1 MGHSKVL
8 IIGSTGYIGK
18 HVARASLALGHP
30 TFLLLRPTTA
40 SDPAKGELIESFKA
54 LGASILHG
62 SLEDK
67 ASLVEAIKQV
77 DVVVSTVGGRQLAD
91 QVHIIEAIKEVGTV
105 KRFLPSEFGLDVDH
119 DLSNDVLKTFL
130 GVKVK
135 IRRAVEAAGIPYT
148 YVSNNAFAGYFLAN
162 LCDVGSSPSKE
173 KVTIYADGNTK
184 AVFVVEEDVGT
195 YTIKAVDDPK
205 TENKTLYIRPP
216 ANILSQNEIVAIWEK
231 KIGKTLEKDY
241 LSKEELARKIPEL
254 PFPSNITLAFRHS
267 FFVGGDAVFEIG
279 PNGVDA
285 SELYPDVKY
294 TTAEAYLDRFL

>member
-1 MGHSKVL
+1 MARTKVL

-30 TFLLLRPTTA
+30 TFLLLRPSTA
-40 SDPAKGELIESFKA
+40 SDPAKEQLIESFKA

-62 SLEDK
+62 SLENKD
-67 ASLVEAIKQV
+67 SLVEAIKQV
-77 DVVVSTVGGRQLAD
+77 DVVVSTVGGRQIAD

-105 KRFLPSEFGLDVDH
+105 KRFLPSEFGIDVDR
-119 DLSNDVLKTFL
+119 DLSNDVLKSL
-130 GVKVK
+130 MEGKVK
-135 IRRAVEAAGIPYT
+135 IRRAIEEAGIPYT
-148 YVSNNAFAGYFLAN
+148 YVACNAFAGYFLAN

-173 KVTIYADGNTK
+173 KVTIYGDGNNK
-184 AVFVVEEDVGT
+184 VVFVVEEDVGT
-195 YTIKAVDDPK
+195 YTIKATDDPQ
-205 TENKTLYIRPP
+205 TENKILYIRPP
-216 ANILSQNEIVAIWEK
+216 ENILSQNEVVAIWEK
-231 KIGKTLEKDY
+231 KIGKTLEKVY